1 MVTAFL
7 GPASLCRKEAWCLSA
22 PLRSVASCLER
33 KMESPQL
40 CSLEMGQ
47 AWQLASWALAIL

>member
-7 GPASLCRKEAWCLSA
+7 GPASLCRKEARCPSA
-22 PLRSVASCLER
+22 PLRSVASCLESE
-33 KMESPQL
+33 MESPQL

-47 AWQLASWALAIL
+47 SWQLASWAFATL